1 VPVQRVVVSDP
12 ALENL
17 TEGVDYTVISE
28 KKSYRLAQQPA
39 SYTVLEIVRP
49 VVKLTETGEVAAAPA
64 PASVIPGSYADVSL
78 LAGLLVDKFKYHLP
92 LYRQHQ
98 RLAAAGIT
106 VCRASFTSWVQRAA
120 MLVEPIYDAPL
131 RSILSGSLVAMDETP
146 VRAGRSKGKMKT
158 AYFWPLYGDHDEV
171 AFPFAP
177 TRAHRY
183 VEEFLG
189 GFQGTLL
196 TDGYDAYDRYA
207 ARSKAIVHA
216 LCGSHTRRG
225 FVKAEAV
232 EPARAGEAIARIR
245 ALYAIEREIAEKPPD
260 RASARAPR
268 GKRSKPLVD
277 DFFAWL
283 KHELVESA
291 LLPTNPFTKA
301 AHYALERRK
310 GLEVFLTDPDVPM
323 DTNPLER
330 ALRPIPMGRKN
341 WLFCWT
347 EVGAA
352 HVGWV
357 QSLISTCALHDVD
370 PYTYFVD
377 VLQRVDTHPFA
388 EVEQLTPR
396 LWKEHFSA
404 APLRSLLARPRA

>member
-1 VPVQRVVVSDP
+1 MPSNGKSPRNHPTALRHGPP
-12 ALENL
+12 A
-17 TEGVDYTVISE
+17 
-28 KKSYRLAQQPA
+28 
-39 SYTVLEIVRP
+39 
-49 VVKLTETGEVAAAPA
+49 
-64 PASVIPGSYADVSL
+64 
-78 LAGLLVDKFKYHLP
+78 
-92 LYRQHQ
+92 
-98 RLAAAGIT
+98 
-106 VCRASFTSWVQRAA
+106 
-120 MLVEPIYDAPL
+120 
-131 RSILSGSLVAMDETP
+131 
-146 VRAGRSKGKMKT
+146 
-158 AYFWPLYGDHDEV
+158 
-171 AFPFAP
+171 
-177 TRAHRY
+177 
-183 VEEFLG
+183 
-189 GFQGTLL
+189 
-196 TDGYDAYDRYA
+196 
-207 ARSKAIVHA
+207 
-216 LCGSHTRRG
+216 
-225 FVKAEAV
+225 
-232 EPARAGEAIARIR
+232 
-245 ALYAIEREIAEKPPD
+245 
-260 RASARAPR
+260 ASAANPWWTTSSR
-268 GKRSKPLVD
+268 GSSTN
-277 DFFAWL
+277 F
-283 KHELVESA
+283 VESA